1 MNKLEYP
8 KNYIVWDIETTG
20 FSPTDDRITEL
31 GVIMV
36 NEGEIINKR
45 SWLLNYGAVIPE
57 KITEITGITKE
68 MIDKDGVEPAEALSQ
83 FLDLFVTQ
91 NSVDPHVTHNG
102 LKFDIP
108 FMCEALTRDL
118 KYTSINFEAEIN
130 NQMIDTAMLYKAQ
143 KLNMKQQ
150 WNETFLEFAK
160 RVSNIRA
167 YGVKYNLKLCSE
179 ELEIDTSKIDF
190 HRATGDVLV
199 TNEVYKK
206 LCLKRD

>member
-1 MNKLEYP
+1 MIEYP

-68 MIDKDGVEPAEALSQ
+68 MIDKDGVEPAEALNQ
-83 FLDLFVTQ
+83 FLDLFVTHGG
-91 NSVDPHVTHNG
+91 VDPHVTHNG

-108 FMCEALTRDL
+108 FMYESLKRDTGCSPDL
-118 KYTSINFEAEIN
+118 EPFMYL
-130 NQMIDTAMLYKAQ
+130 QMIDTAMLYKAQ

-150 WNETFLEFAK
+150 WNETFYDFVK
-160 RVSNIRA
+160 RVSEIRA